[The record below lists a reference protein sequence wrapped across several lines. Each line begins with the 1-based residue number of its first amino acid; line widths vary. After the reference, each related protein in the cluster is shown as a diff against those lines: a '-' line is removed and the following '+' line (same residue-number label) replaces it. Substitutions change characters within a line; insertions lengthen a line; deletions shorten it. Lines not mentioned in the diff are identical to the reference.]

1 MCNIWLPKL
10 QLEERCKKQL
20 QTVKPIIF
28 DPYLLPKILRQKWG
42 LVSND
47 VVLRSYSWTTMAG
60 QHIGVLSGVVQHGPH
75 HQQATI
81 QLAVKSPGASRQP
94 SVMVAKKF
102 YNQFP
107 VTSVTIPIIHSL
119 ASVRRMGQQGY
130 SFGVPWV
137 TCDTPLCEQ
146 AAPSTSY
153 VSRKDT
159 G

>member
-1 MCNIWLPKL
+1 MDGQQWMDTMDG
-10 QLEERCKKQL
+10 QQWMDKQWM
-20 QTVKPIIF
+20 
-28 DPYLLPKILRQKWG
+28 DNNGR
-42 LVSND
+42 
-47 VVLRSYSWTTMAG
+47 TT
-60 QHIGVLSGVVQHGPH
+60 HWGVVRGG
-75 HQQATI
+75 ATRTAPPTGDHTTGGKI
-81 QLAVKSPGASRQP
+81 PWCLAPAVSYGRQ
-94 SVMVAKKF
+94 KF